1 MQAIQRLLSIM
12 AQLRDPTTGCPW
24 DKEQSFKTIVPHTL
38 EEAYEVADAIERE
51 DHVALR
57 DELGD
62 LLFQVVFYA
71 QLAKEKNLFDF
82 NDVVTSISDKLE
94 RRHPHVFA
102 DAVITD
108 AQAQTV
114 HWEQL
119 KAQERKAMTPSVTPS
134 VLDGIA
140 QALPALNL
148 AQKIQKRAA
157 QVGFDWPSH
166 DGVVDKVR
174 EELAELVAD
183 WDDKDKRQE
192 ELGDLLFTCVNL
204 ARHAPT
210 CDGLPHQANKSPCR
224 HLNSLLAHALVVASL
239 SSQRWKNATGP
250 PAFEINSP
258 SRKCE
263 R

>member
-102 DAVITD
+102 DVVITD

-119 KAQERKAMTPSVTPS
+119 KVQERKAMTPSATPS
-134 VLDGIA
+134 VLDGMA
-140 QALPALNL
+140 QTLPALNL

-157 QVGFDWPSH
+157 QVGFDWPGH

-204 ARHAPT
+204 ARHAQT
-210 CDGLPHQANKSPCR
+210 DAETALRCANRKFTQRFRAMEQRLS
-224 HLNSLLAHALVVASL
+224 AAGVAIETASAA
-239 SSQRWKNATGP
+239 QKEAAWQ
-250 PAFEINSP
+250 EI
-258 SRKCE
+258 KKQ
-263 R
+263 